1 MNSSRRKFLTGLAGV
16 GAFAT
21 VSAASPLKP
30 IQRKAGDDPLSNLPQ
45 FNFVRLHEFTPELF
59 KGLLGSAFQVDDH
72 GTKLTL
78 RLTDVQLAQQPRGV
92 APNPAM
98 FSLRFQYVKGTALPQ
113 GTYQF
118 QHPQLGSFAMFVVPS
133 AKVQKPTYTA
143 IFNRT

>member
-21 VSAASPLKP
+21 VAAASPLKP

-59 KGLLGSAFQVDDH
+59 KGLLGSAFQVDDQ

-78 RLTDVQLAQQPRGV
+78 RLTDVQLAQQP
-92 APNPAM
+92 PE
-98 FSLRFQYVKGTALPQ
+98 
-113 GTYQF
+113 
-118 QHPQLGSFAMFVVPS
+118 
-133 AKVQKPTYTA
+133 
-143 IFNRT
+143 